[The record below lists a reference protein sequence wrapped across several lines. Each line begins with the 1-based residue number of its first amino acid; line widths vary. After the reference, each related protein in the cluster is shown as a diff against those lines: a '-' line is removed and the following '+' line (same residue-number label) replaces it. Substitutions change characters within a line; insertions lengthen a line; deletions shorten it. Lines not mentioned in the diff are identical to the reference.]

1 MPKYETDDTT
11 NDEVY
16 VIQMDGSMN
25 WGVDKEGNQRYAKKE
40 NGDEYY
46 PANGEFACDHSGS
59 PQYARTRD
67 GKVIFPLD
75 AERNESYLKDDGET
89 HVIYMG
95 DVLLDR
101 YAKTK
106 NGEEIYP
113 IQVINPTLFKEII
126 LNEKYA
132 KTALQEAK
140 YPLDEYGNEYTFEIP
155 ADIAE
160 KAKDYFPLGYPITND
175 CWVIIPEVNGKK
187 SFLTN
192 CFPKCKL
199 PTLQN
204 LLENLGNYCKVYEY
218 FRSFSFPPYR
228 INETFSR
235 KPVTCVATFQ
245 GLKGVFAHKL
255 DGTFGLVYSFP
266 EYIKEKWEG
275 GIHKIHKGISLGDG
289 IVFSAEKLSNGTV
302 VLLDV
307 YQVRGFPTV
316 QWNREIV
323 LINFLQHLSLP
334 EGYETQTYC
343 HRVEDLPMTRYETDG
358 YIIHNT
364 KTDKIVKVKHTHS
377 LDVVYMDVFFWL
389 PGKEKPG
396 SYRRFK
402 ALEKGLQNGH
412 VYEVPVKNGNVLRER
427 KDRFIGNTWKQIEN
441 ILEKQSWQGP
451 TIHEVVKVIKT
462 TKRKCKSKAT

>member
-1 MPKYETDDTT
+1 MELFDT
-11 NDEVY
+11 
-16 VIQMDGSMN
+16 Q
-25 WGVDKEGNQRYAKKE
+25 K
-40 NGDEYY
+40 
-46 PANGEFACDHSGS
+46 F
-59 PQYARTRD
+59 
-67 GKVIFPLD
+67 LD
-75 AERNESYLKDDGET
+75 AAGNFQCPFRNETRHVWTLDNQAQVYTFAHPDGTYRLVFEW
-89 HVIYMG
+89 
-95 DVLLDR
+95 
-101 YAKTK
+101 
-106 NGEEIYP
+106 
-113 IQVINPTLFKEII
+113 
-126 LNEKYA
+126 
-132 KTALQEAK
+132 
-140 YPLDEYGNEYTFEIP
+140 EYGVFS
-155 ADIAE
+155 
-160 KAKDYFPLGYPITND
+160 KPI
-175 CWVIIPEVNGKK
+175 KK
-187 SFLTN
+187 FDTES
-192 CFPKCKL
+192 
-199 PTLQN
+199 
-204 LLENLGNYCKVYEY
+204 LLENLGKYWQVYEY
-218 FRSFSFPPYR
+218 FRSFSSPPYR

-235 KPVTCVATFQ
+235 KPVTCVANFQ

-307 YQVRGFPTV
+307 YQVRGFPTA

-323 LINFLQHLSLP
+323 LMNFLQHLSLP
-334 EGYETQTYC
+334 EGYETQKYC
-343 HRVEDLPMTRYETDG
+343 QRVEDLPMIRYETDG

-364 KTDKIVKVKHTHS
+364 TTDKIVKVKHTHS
-377 LDVVYMDVFFWL
+377 LDVVYMDGFFWL

-396 SYRRFK
+396 LYRRFK

-412 VYEVPVKNGNVLRER
+412 VYEVSVKNGNVLRER

>member
-1 MPKYETDDTT
+1 MHEYEFRYVVQDTT
-11 NDEVY
+11 PFHL
-16 VIQMDGSMN
+16 Q
-25 WGVDKEGNQRYAKKE
+25 
-40 NGDEYY
+40 
-46 PANGEFACDHSGS
+46 
-59 PQYARTRD
+59 
-67 GKVIFPLD
+67 VIFPECTVQVQHVWYVKPHFRYKNKRLETKHIVSTEAVFYDGLWFKWVHSIETPHISWSSLTHKIFLD
-75 AERNESYLKDDGET
+75 AAGSFQCPFRNETRHVWTLDNQAQVYTFAHPDGTYRLVFEW
-89 HVIYMG
+89 
-95 DVLLDR
+95 
-101 YAKTK
+101 
-106 NGEEIYP
+106 
-113 IQVINPTLFKEII
+113 
-126 LNEKYA
+126 
-132 KTALQEAK
+132 
-140 YPLDEYGNEYTFEIP
+140 EYGVFS
-155 ADIAE
+155 
-160 KAKDYFPLGYPITND
+160 KPI
-175 CWVIIPEVNGKK
+175 KK
-187 SFLTN
+187 FDTEL
-192 CFPKCKL
+192 
-199 PTLQN
+199 
-204 LLENLGNYCKVYEY
+204 LLENLGN
-218 FRSFSFPPYR
+218 
-228 INETFSR
+228 I
-235 KPVTCVATFQ
+235 
-245 GLKGVFAHKL
+245 GKL
-255 DGTFGLVYSFP
+255 YSFP

-334 EGYETQTYC
+334 EGYETQKYC

-377 LDVVYMDVFFWL
+377 LDVVYMDGFFWL

-396 SYRRFK
+396 LYRRFK

-412 VYEVPVKNGNVLRER
+412 VYEVSVKNGNVLRER

>member
-1 MPKYETDDTT
+1 MHEYEFRYVVQDTT
-11 NDEVY
+11 PFHLQD
-16 VIQMDGSMN
+16 
-25 WGVDKEGNQRYAKKE
+25 
-40 NGDEYY
+40 
-46 PANGEFACDHSGS
+46 
-59 PQYARTRD
+59 
-67 GKVIFPLD
+67 IFPECTVQVQPVWYVKPHFRYKNKRLETKHIVSTEAVFYDGLWFKWVHSIETPHISWSSLTHKNFLD
-75 AERNESYLKDDGET
+75 AAGNFQCPFRNETRHVWTLDNQAQVYTFAHPDGTYRLVFEW
-89 HVIYMG
+89 
-95 DVLLDR
+95 
-101 YAKTK
+101 
-106 NGEEIYP
+106 
-113 IQVINPTLFKEII
+113 
-126 LNEKYA
+126 
-132 KTALQEAK
+132 
-140 YPLDEYGNEYTFEIP
+140 EYGVFF
-155 ADIAE
+155 
-160 KAKDYFPLGYPITND
+160 KPI
-175 CWVIIPEVNGKK
+175 KK
-187 SFLTN
+187 FDTES
-192 CFPKCKL
+192 
-199 PTLQN
+199 
-204 LLENLGNYCKVYEY
+204 LLENLGKYWQVYEY
-218 FRSFSFPPYR
+218 FRSFSSPPYR

-235 KPVTCVATFQ
+235 KPVTCVANFQ

-307 YQVRGFPTV
+307 YQVRGFPTA

-323 LINFLQHLSLP
+323 LMNFLHHLSLP
-334 EGYETQTYC
+334 EGYEMQKYC
-343 HRVEDLPMTRYETDG
+343 QRVEDLPMIRYETDG

-364 KTDKIVKVKHTHS
+364 TTDKIVKVKHTHS
-377 LDVVYMDVFFWL
+377 LDVVYMDGFFWL

-396 SYRRFK
+396 LYRRFK

-412 VYEVPVKNGNVLRER
+412 VYEVSVKNGNVLRER